1 MLKGSRTPA
10 RGVRIVSAWLSLVI
24 VLGLTACGGGDS
36 SEDDNNEPPFNN
48 GIDQRALLTSY
59 ASIMRQGF
67 ATLGDSVDALE
78 TSVIAYCDS
87 LGSAGEPSARTAAQD
102 AFKSAMSDVQYSL
115 LHSVGPSLEQ
125 DRMVQL
131 YSWPLTSSCQ
141 IDLKLANNLT
151 ELNVAVN
158 KRGLDALEYLLF
170 VAPDANH
177 SCPASTI
184 PSPPDLLDNFD
195 ALSADQKQARRC
207 DFMRNVVDD
216 AAASAQILADAWDPA
231 IGDYGTTL
239 INAASPAE
247 ALNEVTDAMFYFEKL
262 VKENKLDQPLGGLVT
277 NTTPSC
283 GSGQPCPQD
292 VESPHARISKE
303 NLRVNMIAFQE
314 LYHGGAPDD
323 TNGLGLDDWLIE
335 EGETVL
341 ATDFGHDIQA
351 VIDGLDNLNGT
362 LFDAISNNLDALN
375 TLLLGPVQ
383 DVSIPLR
390 SNILQALGL
399 SLPQGSE
406 SDTD

>member
-1 MLKGSRTPA
+1 M
-10 RGVRIVSAWLSLVI
+10 RIASACLSLVL
-24 VLGLTACGGGDS
+24 VLGLTACGGGS
-36 SEDDNNEPPFNN
+36 SSGGDNNEPPANS
-48 GIDQRALLTSY
+48 GIDQRALLTNY

-67 ATLGDSVDALE
+67 AALGGSVDALE
-78 TSVIAYCDS
+78 TSVITYCDS
-87 LGSAGEPSARTAAQD
+87 LGSAGEPAARTAAQD
-102 AFKSAMSDVQYSL
+102 AFKSAMNDVQYSL
-115 LHSVGPSLEQ
+115 LHSVGPSLED

-141 IDLKLANNLT
+141 IDLKLARNLT
-151 ELNVAVN
+151 ELNLAVN
-158 KRGLDALEYLLF
+158 IRGLDALEYLLF
-170 VAPDANH
+170 VDPAANH
-177 SCPASTI
+177 SCPASLI

-231 IGDYGTTL
+231 IDDYGTTL
-239 INAASPAE
+239 INAVNPAE
-247 ALNEVTDAMFYFEKL
+247 ALNEVTDAMFYFEEL
-262 VKENKLDQPLGGLVT
+262 VKENKLDQPLGGLLT
-277 NTTPSC
+277 NITPSC
-283 GSGQPCPQD
+283 GAWQPCPQD

-323 TNGLGLDDWLIE
+323 TDALGLDDWLIE
-335 EGETVL
+335 EGETAL
-341 ATDFGHDIQA
+341 ATNFGDNIQA

-362 LFDAISNNLDALN
+362 LYDAISNDLDALN
-375 TLLLGPVQ
+375 ALLTGPVQ

-390 SNILQALGL
+390 ESILQVLGL
-399 SLPQGSE
+399 SLPQGSA